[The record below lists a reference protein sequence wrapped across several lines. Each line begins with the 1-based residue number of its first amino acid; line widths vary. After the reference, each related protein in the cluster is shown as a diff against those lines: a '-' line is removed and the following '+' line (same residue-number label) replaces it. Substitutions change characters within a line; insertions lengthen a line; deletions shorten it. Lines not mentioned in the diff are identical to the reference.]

1 MEGVE
6 KVTLKYAVNYLQIFL
21 GHFKG
26 RSRQWLYLLEAYMGN
41 QHMLSAEDTESLS
54 IWSEIGGHLKR
65 LSESL

>member
-26 RSRQWLYLLEAYMGN
+26 RSRQWLYLLEAYVEN
-41 QHMLSAEDTESLS
+41 QHMLSAEKIQNL
-54 IWSEIGGHLKR
+54 
-65 LSESL
+65 